1 MRKILR
7 GIAASPGIGVGRVM
21 VYRTEK
27 LDGFKREIQDRQA
40 ELERLHFA
48 VESYCQRLQERAD
61 RLSPRAGEDQAEILL
76 VQIEIARDPYLTGQV
91 EGRIAAFQSAEYALD
106 SVMNQWAFN
115 FLGSDN
121 EVIRLRAADVQD
133 VRDGL
138 LRVLMGL
145 PEADLSNLSP
155 GTVLVAGEL
164 PPSAISALDPDAV
177 AGILLSKGGRA
188 SHVAILA
195 RALGIP
201 TVVGASNAVAW
212 ARNGEWAIVDGTEGE
227 GYLSPSENELEEWR
241 IRQERAARDR
251 EAIEEFKGRP
261 TVNGNGTP
269 LRLQVSISSESEC
282 MVAQELGCDGIGL
295 LRTEYLYLD
304 RPALPEEEEQFE
316 TYRRL
321 ARLMNGRPVTIRTLD
336 VGSDK
341 RLPGLSWEQE
351 ANPALGSRGIRLS
364 RRQQELF
371 RTQLRAILRAG
382 AFGNV
387 RVLVPM
393 ISGVEDLRW
402 VREQIREC
410 QNFLRAKQEEFL
422 EELPVGALIETP
434 AAVFTAD
441 LIAREADFVSVGT
454 NDLTQYTMAV
464 DRDDARLGYLY
475 SFYNPAMLRA
485 IRRTIDCARAAGKAV
500 SMCGQAAADPLLLP
514 LLMAFGL
521 EEFSVQPSIL
531 LATRRR
537 ISLWTQAEANVLA
550 GKALALTTEEEVRR
564 LLESAQRM

>member
-27 LDGFKREIQDRQA
+27 IDGFKREIQDRQA

-48 VESYCQRLQERAD
+48 VDSYCQRLQEKAERIT
-61 RLSPRAGEDQAEILL
+61 PVAGEDQAEILL

-91 EGRIAAFQSAEYALD
+91 EGRIAAFQSAEFALD

-115 FLGSDN
+115 FMGSDN

-145 PEADLSNLSP
+145 PEADLSTLTP
-155 GTVLVAGEL
+155 GTVLVAGDL
-164 PPSAISALDPDAV
+164 PPSAISALDPTAV
-177 AGILLSKGGRA
+177 AGLILSRGGRA
-188 SHVAILA
+188 SHAAILA
-195 RALGIP
+195 RAMGIP
-201 TVVGASNAVAW
+201 TVVGASDAIAW
-212 ARNGEWAIVDGTEGE
+212 ARNGEWAVVDGTEGE
-227 GYLSPSENELEEWR
+227 GYLSPSEGELEDWR
-241 IRQERAARDR
+241 IRQERMARDR
-251 EAIEEFKGRP
+251 EEVESFKGLP
-261 TVNGNGTP
+261 TRTGDGAAI
-269 LRLQVSISSESEC
+269 RLTTSISSESEC
-282 MVAQELGCDGIGL
+282 MVAQEMGCDGIGL
-295 LRTEYLYLD
+295 LRTEYQYLE
-304 RPALPEEEEQFE
+304 RPVLPEEEEQFE

-321 ARLMNGRPVTIRTLD
+321 ARLMTGRPVTIRTLD
-336 VGSDK
+336 IGSDK

-351 ANPALGSRGIRLS
+351 ANPALGCRAIRFS

-371 RTQLRAILRAG
+371 RTQMRAILRAG

-387 RVLVPM
+387 RVLLPM
-393 ISGVEDLRW
+393 ITGVEELRW
-402 VREQIREC
+402 VRGQIQEC
-410 QNFLRAKQEEFL
+410 KNFLRAKQEDFL
-422 EELPVGALIETP
+422 EDLPVGALVETP
-434 AAVFTAD
+434 AAVFGAD
-441 LIAREADFVSVGT
+441 LIAREADFISIGT

-464 DRDDARLGYLY
+464 DRDDPQVATLY
-475 SFYNPAMLRA
+475 SFYHPAVLRA
-485 IRRTIDCARAAGKAV
+485 IRRTIDCARAARKPV

-514 LLMAFGL
+514 LLIAFGL

-531 LATRRR
+531 LSTRRR
-537 ISLWTQAEANVLA
+537 ISLWTRAEANVLA
-550 GKALALTTEEEVRR
+550 GKALALETEEEVRR